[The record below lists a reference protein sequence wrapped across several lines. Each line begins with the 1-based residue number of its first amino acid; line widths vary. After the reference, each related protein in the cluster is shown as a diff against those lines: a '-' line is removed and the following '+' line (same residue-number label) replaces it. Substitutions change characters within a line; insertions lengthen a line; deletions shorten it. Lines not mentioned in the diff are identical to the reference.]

1 MRRNIRNS
9 CVFLI
14 VLLSGLTSAYAQ
26 QTDSLVNVAFGS
38 VAKKDLIVPA
48 SSVNVT
54 ELLKKSY
61 STNSLDNLTS
71 LIAGYTSNGNVWG
84 EAPLILV
91 DGIPRRA
98 SDIRMTEVESVTV
111 LKGASA
117 VVLYGSSAAKGVV
130 MITTKRG
137 SVKPLTIDV
146 RANTGVFVPK
156 AYPSYLNAADYKT
169 LYNEASANDG
179 IAPTYTADEINKTRA
194 GTSPYRYPDINFF
207 GPDYLKKMY
216 TRSDVTMEVS
226 GGNDATRYYT
236 NFGLMYNND
245 LLKYGEQKNNN
256 NLQFNVR
263 GNVDAKIT
271 KKLKATIDAAAVSTI
286 NYVGAGNFW
295 AGTSKI
301 TPNFYKYMPLI
312 PISMLD
318 PNNPSLQSIAN
329 TSNHIIDGQYLLGG
343 QVNGPTNVIS
353 DMLSGNYV
361 RTKSNTFMYNMG
373 LEADLGSILQGLTF
387 KATTSLDYTSIY
399 AESYNRPYATYSP
412 SFPITGGDVITG
424 LTPLGIDKNSTS
436 ESVGKS
442 SYTQT
447 VSLKAQLGY
456 DHTFAK
462 DHKLTAALVGWGYTT
477 QFSSDTTNGGYQPVK
492 NMNVGFQ
499 AGYNYKSRY
508 YLDFSG
514 AMLNSVKLPPGKRVG
529 FSPSVTAAWRISDEK
544 FFKDDLPFINEM
556 KIKTSYSSIKQDL
569 DITAAQANSNSPG
582 ASSSSDQYLY
592 RGYYSN
598 NTALRG
604 YYQWRDGLAG
614 GNTTLSGQAD
624 NPNLTF
630 VQRNELSVGFD
641 ALLFKSKIALDVNYF
656 SQNTNGL
663 LTRGSSIYPSYFLQ
677 TSAGSFA
684 PIINYNN
691 QQRKGLDFAV
701 NYNDKL
707 GDVQYSLGVT
717 GMVYSSKVT
726 RMDETP
732 AVNYQARTGLP
743 IDASFGYIS
752 DGFFQ
757 NQAQIA
763 SSARQTFGGGTVSP
777 GDIKYR
783 DINNDGVIDSKDQVY
798 LGTSGTGA
806 NPFSYG
812 VNLTV
817 KWKRV
822 TMFVLGSGITG
833 AIGYKNSSYYWVSG
847 ATKYSDVVLGRWT
860 SATAATAT
868 YPRLTTGSGANNFQ
882 NSTFW
887 MYNINRFDL
896 TRVQF
901 TYTFDDKIFKNSFV
915 HGLSVYIQGDNL
927 LVISKERKLMET
939 NIGMAPQTRFFN
951 LGVKGSF

>member
-1 MRRNIRNS
+1 MRRNIIINC

-14 VLLSGLTSAYAQ
+14 VLLSGLTTAYAQ
-26 QTDSLVNVAFGS
+26 QTDSLVNVAFRS

-71 LIAGYTSNGNVWG
+71 LIAGFTGNGNVWG
-84 EAPLILV
+84 QAPLILV

-98 SDIRMTEVESVTV
+98 SDIRMTEVESITV
-111 LKGASA
+111 LKGGSA

-156 AYPSYLNAADYKT
+156 AYPSYLDAADYKT
-169 LYNEASANDG
+169 LYNEALTNDG
-179 IAPTYTADEINKTRA
+179 IGITSSNGYSADEISKTRA

-216 TRSDVTMEVS
+216 SRSDVTMEVS
-226 GGNDATRYYT
+226 GGSDAARYYT

-256 NLQFNVR
+256 NLQFNIR

-271 KKLKATIDAAAVSTI
+271 SKLTATIDAAAVSTI

-295 AGTSKI
+295 GATSTV
-301 TPNFYKYMPLI
+301 TPNFNKFSPLI
-312 PISMLD
+312 PISAID
-318 PNNPSLQSIAN
+318 QTNPASQAIVS

-343 QVNGPTNVIS
+343 QVNSPTNVFS
-353 DMLSGNYV
+353 DMLSGNYI

-373 LEADLGSILQGLTF
+373 LQADLGSILQGLTF
-387 KATTSLDYTSIY
+387 KTTTSLDYTSVY
-399 AESYNRPYATYSP
+399 AESYNRPYATYNPTWS
-412 SFPITGGDVITG
+412 TVNGADVVTA
-424 LTPLGIDKNSTS
+424 LNVLGIDKNSIS
-436 ESVGKS
+436 ESIGSS

-447 VSLKAQLGY
+447 VSLKAQFGY
-456 DHTFAK
+456 DHTFAN
-462 DHKLTAALVGWGYTT
+462 DHKVTAALLGWGYTT
-477 QFSSDTTNGGYQPVK
+477 QFSSDGSNGGYQPVK
-492 NMNVGFQ
+492 NTNLGFQ

-514 AMLNSVKLPPGKRVG
+514 AMLHSVKLPPGKHDG
-529 FSPSVTAAWRISDEK
+529 FSPTVTAAWRISDEN
-544 FFKDDLPFINEM
+544 FFKDHLPFINEM

-569 DITAAQANSNSPG
+569 DITAGLAGSTAG
-582 ASSSSDQYLY
+582 SDQYLY
-592 RGYYSN
+592 RGYFSN
-598 NTALRG
+598 NATLGG

-614 GNTTLSGQAD
+614 GRTTLSGQAD

-630 VQRNELSVGFD
+630 IQRNELSVGFD

-663 LTRGSSIYPSYFLQ
+663 LARGTSIYPSYFFPN
-677 TSAGSFA
+677 AGSFA
-684 PIINYNN
+684 PVINYNN

-717 GMVYSSKVT
+717 GMVYSSKVLRT
-726 RMDETP
+726 DETP
-732 AVNYQARTGLP
+732 AETYLARTGLP
-743 IDASFGYIS
+743 IDANFGYVS
-752 DGFFQ
+752 DGLFQ
-757 NQAQIA
+757 SQAEIA
-763 SSARQTFGGGTVSP
+763 SSARQTFGGTVAP

-798 LGTSGTGA
+798 LGRSGSGA

-817 KWKRV
+817 KWKRF
-822 TMFVLGSGITG
+822 TMFVLGSGVTG
-833 AIGYKNSSYYWVSG
+833 AVGFKNSSYYWVSG

-860 SATAATAT
+860 PATAATAT
-868 YPRLTTGSGANNFQ
+868 YPRLTTTSGSNNFQ

-901 TYTFDDKIFKNSFV
+901 TYNFDDKLFKNSFV
-915 HGLSVYIQGDNL
+915 HGLSVYVQGDNL

-939 NIGMAPQTRFFN
+939 SIGTAPQTRFFN
-951 LGVKGSF
+951 IGVKSSF